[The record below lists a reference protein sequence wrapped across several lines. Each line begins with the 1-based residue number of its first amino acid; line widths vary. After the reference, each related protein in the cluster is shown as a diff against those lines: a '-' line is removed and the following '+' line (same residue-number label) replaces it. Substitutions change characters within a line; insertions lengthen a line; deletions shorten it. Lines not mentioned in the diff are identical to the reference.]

1 MDQLISTLVV
11 GSTASQE
18 TADLTIQEIAHG
30 IDRDPAALPLL
41 VQTLQQYFVR
51 EEAFIRSQAIALLSS
66 TLFKVQNLSIPAVTS
81 LCKLYCDR
89 LADQACV
96 PELLR
101 GLYALSKF
109 ESFTGVACVQTSTCI
124 LLKVNVQTLH
134 HTGRYYAFSF
144 FDTVITHHAASL
156 QEISLEFVSGFVQAF
171 DGEKDPRNLM
181 LAFSSIRG
189 IIREF
194 DIAPHI
200 EDLFEVTFCYFPITF
215 SPPPEDANGI
225 SSEQLKA
232 GLQQS
237 LAATPYFAKFALPL
251 LLEKLASS
259 SDSTK
264 IFHASSHDLEQVALI
279 TLQAVTTELSLGVS
293 LGGAQDAVEH
303 FLGPVSADCLKQLQA
318 DDARLVQQSCK
329 ALKACALSS
338 DPACA
343 TVVLP
348 IIPVL
353 LSQYT
358 SNTPTMRKETVMDA
372 LLALL
377 EANRAL
383 YGTKSLITSTR
394 DANFV
399 TPLIDFKEQLFEV
412 FATALTTQ
420 KEHQSLRLRAVK
432 GLYGMTVLRQ
442 LLPEKESACAVE
454 HLVRSMLHDPN
465 VEIQETAVTCIA
477 CLSNHIPQMI
487 HSIVLP
493 PLLETL
499 PTAEIDMSMDE
510 AAHRRSLDFH
520 LYAISK
526 TCLQPSMF
534 VSVVPQVLMRIDMCR
549 QGHSP
554 DTPYYPLA
562 LLSTL
567 LEMLR
572 HKAALGHQDIPQ
584 YLDQLIP
591 HLLGMCIYPTLA
603 FQESTHVMM
612 DPAIL
617 ETIANL
623 ARLVMTHADAY
634 AQNVFVRAIFNIF
647 VLGNLSVL
655 ATFRPDMEQVS
666 FAPLHSDSR
675 PSQQNTSVLF
685 AAVIDGC
692 RQQTSLPVDNVQEFT
707 ESLATVALKTSNQT
721 QRGVLIRTVATI
733 LNKYNRGDVLRDLIS
748 KSIVPKLHSIIFAP
762 NLPDSMEID
771 ASRENPGIDAA
782 LEMYIWISK
791 SLVLSVNTMGHEM
804 AMELTKLFVNPQF
817 GRVAANGFAIIIGE
831 QKGALTKELFA
842 VIRGFES
849 SAKGVRHNYLLA
861 LLHVLQNVPHQLLLT
876 QLPHI
881 LPIVIRSLSATD
893 QDIKFNT
900 LLTLQRAIQDAPDL
914 ISEQLSTL
922 LPILFSQAEHGV
934 GQEQDTSNGKEVRV
948 AALECVATMAQ
959 SLPTPLLEPFKEHVL
974 QESGRLL
981 DDPKRAVRL
990 AAVGCRDLWFELEC
1004 GSASREMY
1012 ITVD

>member
-11 GSTASQE
+11 GPIASQE
-18 TADLTIQEIAHG
+18 QVDIAIQEIAHG

-41 VQTLQQYFVR
+41 VQILQQYLVR
-51 EEAFIRSQAIALLSS
+51 DEAFIRSQEYIYPG
-66 TLFKVQNLSIPAVTS
+66 SILV
-81 LCKLYCDR
+81 
-89 LADQACV
+89 
-96 PELLR
+96 
-101 GLYALSKF
+101 
-109 ESFTGVACVQTSTCI
+109 
-124 LLKVNVQTLH
+124 KVNVQTLH
-134 HTGRYYAFSF
+134 HTGRFYAFSF

-264 IFHASSHDLEQVALI
+264 RDVMETITGCCSAYRSSSLLPYAEELWSGLRNEIFHASSHDLEQVALI

-303 FLGPVSADCLKQLQA
+303 FLGPVSMDCLKHLQA

-412 FATALTTQ
+412 FTTALTTQ

-442 LLPEKESACAVE
+442 LLPEKESTCAIE

-487 HSIVLP
+487 HSIALP

-526 TCLQPSMF
+526 ICLQPSMF
-534 VSVVPQVLMRIDMCR
+534 VSVVPQVLMRIDVCC
-549 QGHSP
+549 QGHPP

-603 FQESTHVMM
+603 FHETTHVMM

-623 ARLVMTHADAY
+623 ARLVMTHADVY

-655 ATFRPDMEQVS
+655 ATFRADMEQVS

-675 PSQQNTSVLF
+675 ASQQNTSVLF

-692 RQQTSLPVDNVQEFT
+692 RQQTSLPVDNVREFT
-707 ESLATVALKTSNQT
+707 ESLATVALKTSSQT

-733 LNKYNRGDVLRDLIS
+733 LNKYNRGDILHDLIS
-748 KSIVPKLHSIIFAP
+748 KSIVPKLHSIIFTL
-762 NLPDSMEID
+762 NLPDSMDID
-771 ASRENPGIDAA
+771 ASREHPGVDAA
-782 LEMYIWISK
+782 LEMYIWIAK
-791 SLVLSVNTMGHEM
+791 SLVLSVNTMGHDM
-804 AMELTKLFVNPQF
+804 AVELTKLFVSPEF

-831 QKGALTKELFA
+831 QRGALTKEYFA
-842 VIRGFES
+842 VIRLLHKQRFFHQLVPLLIQGFES
-849 SAKGVRHNYLLA
+849 SAKGVRQNYLLA

-881 LPIVIRSLSATD
+881 LPIVIRSLSTND
-893 QDIKFNT
+893 QDIQFNT

-922 LPILFSQAEHGV
+922 LPILFSQAEHSV
-934 GQEQDTSNGKEVRV
+934 GQEQDAGNGKEVRV

-959 SLPTPLLEPFKEHVL
+959 SLPPPLLEPFKEHVL

-981 DDPKRAVRL
+981 DDPKRAVRQ
-990 AAVGCRDLWFELEC
+990 AAVGCRDLWFELGC

-1012 ITVD
+1012 VTVD